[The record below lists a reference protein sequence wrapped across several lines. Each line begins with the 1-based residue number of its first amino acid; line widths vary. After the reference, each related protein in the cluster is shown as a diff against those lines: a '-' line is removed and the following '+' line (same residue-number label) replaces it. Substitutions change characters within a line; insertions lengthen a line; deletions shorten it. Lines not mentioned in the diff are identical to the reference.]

1 MSLRAL
7 LKLAYAETRRS
18 HGKLLFCVFSIAVG
32 VGSLTAV
39 RTAILSLENSIA
51 SQAKTLMG
59 ADLMFW
65 SNRSVSEGVASD
77 LREQLQAQG
86 AQSAAVTE
94 LNSML
99 VKSADP
105 NRVAE
110 NTDTAND
117 PNQIAGN
124 EADEFQTHMVQ
135 IRAVSGG
142 FPFYGAIETNPPDQ
156 WAALAG
162 DHPILIADESLLE
175 MLNIK
180 SGDRVTLG
188 SQAFEIRAVFL
199 KKPGRPTSGF
209 SFAPAVY
216 IHQKYLE
223 ATGLIQYGSRIRYQQ
238 LFQLPDTIDP
248 QQFKSEHFA
257 AAIDDG
263 VTIQTYHESAARMQ
277 RFLFR
282 LSHFLT
288 MVGLIT
294 LLLGGLGIGS
304 AMFVFIKA
312 KLDHAAIMRSMGAR
326 SGQVFLIYFLL
337 AAMLGVAGSLLG
349 IIPGSLLPIVAAKA
363 AASQFGGD
371 LLPVELD
378 IQFSWL
384 ACLQGASAGII
395 ATLLFTLYPVY
406 RIRRVSPLRVLRRMD
421 EAETSEFRWKD
432 LLVLA
437 AGMLAIFLFV
447 LLLTVT
453 QTNSLTVAFAFTGSI
468 AAALLLLALAARLV
482 VFVTRRVIPRI
493 RNYHLKQGIAN
504 LYRPGNQTA
513 SVITAVGIGVLLIS
527 SVFILEA
534 SIQSEIAV
542 EDRDD
547 LPNLFVINVQA
558 NEIDGVMAR
567 INDAGAED
575 ITAVPMVSARI
586 QKINDVAVDRK
597 SVERNAVERTW
608 NDRVRTR
615 EYFISYRESPGDFET
630 VTAGRFWNG
639 RPEQQEISVDEDWAG
654 RMEVELGDRITLG
667 VEGLPIEGVV
677 TSFRQIEWQALRP
690 NSMLLLSPGLIEKI
704 PPMYATSFRIGDRAQ
719 RMQFQSRLVRK
730 YPNLSVIDVT
740 EAASNIR
747 LILEQVSAVISFL
760 AAITMLNG
768 IIILGGA
775 IAAGRFARLK
785 ESMLLKVLGAN
796 RGDLRRILISEY
808 AILAVLG
815 CLCGW
820 VLAESIN
827 RPMLAQFFEAPAVVP
842 YGTLFAVLAGIVVL
856 NVGIGLFI
864 SRDVARTKPLTVLRD
879 PG

>member
-18 HGKLLFCVFSIAVG
+18 QGKLLFCVFSIAVG

-51 SQAKTLMG
+51 AQSKTLMG
-59 ADLMFW
+59 ADLMFR
-65 SNRSVSEGVASD
+65 SNAPVNQGVAAELSG
-77 LREQLQAQG
+77 RLQALG
-86 AQSAAVTE
+86 ARAAAVTE

-99 VKSADP
+99 VKSEAAADVP
-105 NRVAE
+105 QRVDGA
-110 NTDTAND
+110 A
-117 PNQIAGN
+117 AGN
-124 EADEFQTHMVQ
+124 DSDALSDTQMVQ

-142 FPFYGAIETNPPDQ
+142 FPFYGEIETDPPEQ
-156 WAALAG
+156 WSSLAG
-162 DHPILIADESLLE
+162 ERPVLIADESILE
-175 MLNIK
+175 ALSLK
-180 SGDRVTLG
+180 TGDRVTLG
-188 SQAFEIRAVFL
+188 GQAFEIRAVFL

-216 IHQKYLE
+216 IHQKHL
-223 ATGLIQYGSRIRYQQ
+223 AGTGLIQYGSRVRYHA
-238 LFQLPDTIDP
+238 LFELPANIDP
-248 QQFKSEHFA
+248 REFKSEHFA
-257 AAIDDG
+257 AAIDEG
-263 VTIQTYHESAARMQ
+263 VTITTYHESAEQMQ

-312 KLDHAAIMRSMGAR
+312 KLDHAAILRSMGAR
-326 SGQVFLIYFLL
+326 PGQVFLIYFAL
-337 AAMLGVAGSLLG
+337 AAMLGLTGSLLG
-349 IIPGSLLPIVAAKA
+349 LIPGSVLPILAAQA
-363 AASQFGGD
+363 ATASGVGAD

-378 IQFSWL
+378 IQFSWI
-384 ACLQGASAGII
+384 ACLQGASAGVI

-421 EAETSEFRWKD
+421 EAETSEFRWRD

-437 AGMLAIFLFV
+437 GGMLAIFLFV

-453 QTNSLTVAFAFTGSI
+453 QTNSFTVAFAFTGAI
-468 AAALLLLALAARLV
+468 AAALLLLTLASRLV
-482 VFVTRRVIPRI
+482 VYITRRVIPRI
-493 RNYHLKQGIAN
+493 GNYHLKQGVAN

-513 SVITAVGIGVLLIS
+513 AVITAVGIGVLLIS

-558 NEIDGVMAR
+558 NEIEGVLERVRAS
-567 INDAGAED
+567 GGEE
-575 ITAVPMVSARI
+575 ITSVPMVSARI
-586 QKINDVAVDRK
+586 QDINGVVVDRK
-597 SVERNAVERTW
+597 NVERNAVERTW

-615 EYFISYRESPGDFET
+615 EYFISYREKPAEFET
-630 VTAGRFWNG
+630 ITAGKFWDG
-639 RPEQQEISVDEDWAG
+639 RPAEQEISVDEDWAE
-654 RMEVELGDRITLG
+654 RMDVELGDRMTLT
-667 VEGLPIEGVV
+667 VEGRPIQGVV

-690 NSMLLLSPGLIEKI
+690 NSMLLLSPGRIEAV
-704 PPMYATSFRIGDRAQ
+704 PPMYATSFRVADPSERT
-719 RMQFQSRLVRK
+719 RFQSRLVRA
-730 YPNLSVIDVT
+730 YPNASVIDVT
-740 EAASNIR
+740 EAASNVR
-747 LILEQVSAVISFL
+747 LILGQVSAVISFL

-768 IIILGGA
+768 VIILGGA

-785 ESMLLKVLGAN
+785 ESMLLKVLGAS
-796 RGDLRRILISEY
+796 RSDLRRILISEY
-808 AILAVLG
+808 AILAALG

-827 RPMLAQFFEAPAVVP
+827 RPLLAQFFEAPTVVP
-842 YGTLFAVLAGIVVL
+842 YATLLAIVAGIVGL

-864 SRDVARTKPLTVLRD
+864 SRDVARTKPLVVLRD
-879 PG
+879 PGS